1 MYISSETIRVIII
14 YSCKIVTYYTHL
26 REVVSN
32 KHMTSSTKK
41 LRISAVD
48 QDVGH
53 NTLCSLR
60 DLQEVEADNRNTTNH
75 RTWEIWE

>member
-1 MYISSETIRVIII
+1 
-14 YSCKIVTYYTHL
+14 
-26 REVVSN
+26 
-32 KHMTSSTKK
+32 MTSSTKK
-41 LRISAVD
+41 SRISVVD

-75 RTWEIWE
+75 KTWEIWE